1 MIKPAS
7 ETDVETGMK
16 MDRDLNTA
24 VSPEVRCLRQGKT
37 PEQCMVSVIMPVYQC
52 VDYLDETLAS
62 VLSQSL
68 KDMEIICVDDGSADG
83 SREKLLD
90 IAGTDERMSVYQQS
104 HLGAG
109 AARNAGIERAAGK
122 YLYFM
127 DSDDLLVPGAMEKTV
142 ARAEEYSLDLL
153 CFDADH
159 FYDGSCT
166 EKEFQYQPAY
176 RRKHPYPVCT
186 AGEQLFAAFCD
197 HGEYNVSVWQYLYRR
212 TLIMQ
217 NQIRFFSGII
227 LEDNP
232 FTYQVMIRAPRAGYL
247 GEALYKRRIRPNSIM
262 TTEQWRR
269 RANGYAVA
277 GNLIWKDY
285 MLRRNMLSAEAG
297 KWSVYQFNML
307 FQSSLKSY
315 RRLPEAERAADPGE
329 DDSPLQKLIAERVI
343 MEDRYR
349 KKLQEAGS
357 LIQEKNR
364 LLHEKDQ
371 ELREKKQLLHEKD
384 QELREKERLL
394 HKREKELR
402 EIKDSKV
409 YKLLLRL
416 QEVYRFFKGSDPVR
430 KV

>member
-1 MIKPAS
+1 MMIKLDTEIEIDQNMAFSP
-7 ETDVETGMK
+7 DVQ
-16 MDRDLNTA
+16 
-24 VSPEVRCLRQGKT
+24 CLRQGKT

-68 KDMEIICVDDGSADG
+68 KDMEIICVDDGSSDG

-153 CFDADH
+153 VFDADR

-166 EKEFQYQPAY
+166 EKELQFQPEY
-176 RRKHPYPVCT
+176 RRKHAYPVCT
-186 AGEQLFAAFCD
+186 TGEELFAGFCSNN
-197 HGEYNVSVWQYLYRR
+197 EYSVPVWMYLCLRSM
-212 TLIMQ
+212 IMQ
-217 NQIRFFSGII
+217 NHIRFPGKI
-227 LEDNP
+227 LHDDNV
-232 FTYQVMIRAPRAGYL
+232 FTYRVMICAQRAGYL
-247 GEALYKRRIRPNSIM
+247 GEVLFRRRIRANSIM
-262 TTEQWRR
+262 TSRDWLKS
-269 RANGYAVA
+269 ANSYAVA
-277 GNLIWKDY
+277 GNLIWKEYLMHRD
-285 MLRRNMLSAEAG
+285 LLGADAR
-297 KWSVYQFNML
+297 KWSLYRVDMML
-307 FQSSLKSY
+307 QSSIKRYANALQ
-315 RRLPEAERAADPGE
+315 EGQAADCPE
-329 DDSPLQKLIAERVI
+329 DDLPFQKLIAERVI
-343 MEDRYR
+343 TEEGYK
-349 KKLQEAGS
+349 KKLQET
-357 LIQEKNR
+357 
-364 LLHEKDQ
+364 KD
-371 ELREKKQLLHEKD
+371 R
-384 QELREKERLL
+384 LREKERLL

-409 YKLLLRL
+409 YKILLRL
-416 QEVYRFFKGSDPVR
+416 QEVYRFFKGSAPVR